1 MTAINTSSP
10 PFSSLYPTDVT
21 FENPL
26 VNIEILG
33 TSEGG
38 GKLTIFLGNPVEPVE
53 HMRWYLMNVT

>member
-1 MTAINTSSP
+1 MAGARLLNIVMTLAWGKVYDSHKYPLP

-38 GKLTIFLGNPVEPVE
+38 GK
-53 HMRWYLMNVT
+53 